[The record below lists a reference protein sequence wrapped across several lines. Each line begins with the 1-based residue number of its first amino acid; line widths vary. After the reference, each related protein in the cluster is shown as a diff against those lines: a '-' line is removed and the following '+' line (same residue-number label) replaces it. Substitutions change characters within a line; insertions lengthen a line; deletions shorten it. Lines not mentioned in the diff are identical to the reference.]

1 MELFTTPRPDHSPPE
16 QLDDAELARAID
28 SLTRKLRSVRASLR
42 SARLAGLTVLGAIL
56 ALGFTL
62 LWVGPAPFLARI
74 FENGD
79 AVTVPT
85 LLAWW
90 GAVIGASLF
99 VGIVSYRLFAHRM
112 AVVRGWKNKSHDL
125 ERRLEHAE
133 SEAQRRRPA

>member
-1 MELFTTPRPDHSPPE
+1 MDLFTAPRPDHTPPE
-16 QLDDAELARAID
+16 NLDDAELATAID

-42 SARLAGLTVLGAIL
+42 TARLAGISVLAVIL
-56 ALGFTL
+56 ALGFTM
-62 LWVGPAPFLARI
+62 LWVGPEPFLARI

-90 GAVIGASLF
+90 GIVISASLF

-112 AVVRGWKNKSHDL
+112 AIVRGWKNKSRDL

-133 SEAQRRRPA
+133 GEARRRRPA